1 MKRFFSVLLALL
13 MLIAVP
19 LGASAE
25 IAIDT
30 DELIME
36 FLESL
41 LGSESHVAG
50 TPSFIKT
57 NNSTLTFYI
66 LSSGEANVSYS
77 ISLDADN
84 TQGAKAEFYIE
95 KNLWGIFWDRLDYKW
110 TDTFTDRYHAN
121 SFTVNVAEE
130 GLYRVVMT
138 VDTGDDKYTSK
149 AETEYKKDYVFGDVN
164 NDSKL
169 TAADARLVL
178 RYSARLENSAV
189 IAKKGD
195 MNADGKVNA
204 ADARILLIRAAS
216 R

>member
-1 MKRFFSVLLALL
+1 MSALVMLFLISV
-13 MLIAVP
+13 
-19 LGASAE
+19 GASAE
-25 IAIDT
+25 IIFDT
-30 DELIME
+30 DTFINEMLDD
-36 FLESL
+36 L
-41 LGSESHVAG
+41 LGGKSKLAG

-66 LSSGEANVSYS
+66 LSSGEANVLYS

-95 KNLWGIFWDRLDYKW
+95 KNLWGFFWDRLDYKW
-110 TDTFTDRYHAN
+110 TDTFNDRYHVN

-130 GLYRVVMT
+130 GLYRVIMT
-138 VDTGDDKYTSK
+138 VDTGDDNYTSK

-164 NDSKL
+164 NDSKV

-178 RYSARLENSAV
+178 RYSARLEKSSV
-189 IAKKGD
+189 ILARGD
-195 MNADGKVNA
+195 VNADGKVNA
-204 ADARILLIRAAS
+204 ADARILLIYSAS